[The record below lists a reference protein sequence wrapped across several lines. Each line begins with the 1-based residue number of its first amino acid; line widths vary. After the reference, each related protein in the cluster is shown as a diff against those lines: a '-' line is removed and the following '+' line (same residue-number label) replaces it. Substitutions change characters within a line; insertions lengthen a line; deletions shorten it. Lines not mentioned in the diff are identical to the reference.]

1 MAAFEKVGVL
11 GAGAWGTALAQQASQ
26 AGRSV
31 LLWGRDA
38 ALIEAMG
45 QSRENRR
52 YLPGIPLSEGIAL
65 EREITALAETD
76 LILAVVPAQ
85 ALRAN
90 LDVLSGLSWTPRP
103 LVICAKGIE
112 AGSGLLMTEVAAEVL
127 PDWPLAVLSGPTF
140 AAEVARGLP
149 TAVTLAAE
157 QEGLAE
163 ELAAALGT
171 KTLRPYASRDVISA
185 EVGGAVK
192 NVIAIACGLVEGLGL
207 GENARAALITRGLAE
222 MARLAAAKG
231 GGPQGLMGL
240 AGIGDLSLTCNSPTS
255 RNYRL
260 GLALAKGGDAPGDL
274 AEGAASAP
282 AVVALAARL
291 GVEMPI
297 AEAVTAVL
305 QEGADPMEMAR
316 GLLSRPFRRE

>member
-1 MAAFEKVGVL
+1 MTAFEKVGVL

-31 LLWGRDA
+31 RLWGRDA
-38 ALIEAMG
+38 ALIEAMAR
-45 QSRENRR
+45 SRENSR

-65 EREITALAETD
+65 ERYIAALAETD

-163 ELAAALGT
+163 DLAAALGT

-260 GLALAKGGDAPGDL
+260 GLALAKGGDTPGDL

-282 AVVALAARL
+282 AVVALATRL

-305 QEGADPMEMAR
+305 LKGADPMEMSR
-316 GLLSRPFRRE
+316 GLLSRRFRRE